1 MAERIKV
8 GNLRVGMKT
17 EHYTVLGNAKVDDE
31 TDETRVP
38 VRYHDG
44 GDAHRVWDHPN
55 IEIEVLNE
63 GT

>member
-17 EHYTVLGNAKVDDE
+17 EHYVVLGNARVDE
-31 TDETRVP
+31 YTQETRVP

-44 GDAHRVWDHPN
+44 GDAHRLWPHPD
-55 IEIEVLNE
+55 IEIEVLTNE
-63 GT
+63 